1 MPDYGGQTIY
11 GLFDVNGR
19 ESYFPHINEYD
30 NRDRLV
36 PAVCKAFQE
45 MVKEREMAE
54 GKCLG
59 RTSERSADR
68 EIGRANEA
76 KAGNDPG
83 ERRGLRL

>member
-19 ESYFPHINEYD
+19 DSYFPHINEYE

-36 PAVCKAFQE
+36 SAVCKAFQE

-54 GKCLG
+54 GKGLG
-59 RTSERSADR
+59 MSDGRGGDR
-68 EIGRANEA
+68 EMGRANEA